1 VRYQVLDVFTR
12 VPFEGN
18 PLAVFPDAKGL
29 SAARMQAIARELNLS
44 ETVFVLPSE
53 RPECVARLK
62 IFTPRKEMDFAGH
75 PTIGTAFLL
84 ANGRKQFC
92 VEENVGVIPIV
103 VDDMIWLETPP
114 ISDGPTMDREKAAA
128 LVRLSPDDLMD
139 ATPQVLSAGN
149 ATLFIPVKSKTA
161 VDRAELDSNQPV
173 CVFVFAPTSEGA
185 YSRMFAPSFGVPEDP
200 ATGSATGPLAAYMRR
215 HGMAGDRFV
224 SEQGTKMG
232 RRSLLH
238 VRRNA
243 VGGHVTPVI
252 TAELHDAAL

>member
-1 VRYQVLDVFTR
+1 
-12 VPFEGN
+12 
-18 PLAVFPDAKGL
+18 
-29 SAARMQAIARELNLS
+29 LNLS

-62 IFTPRKEMDFAGH
+62 IFTPRQEMDFAGH

-84 ANGRKQFC
+84 AHGRQRFC

-103 VDDMIWLETPP
+103 IDDMVWLETPA
-114 ISDGPTMDREKAAA
+114 ISDGPTIDRLQAAA
-128 LVRLSPDDLMD
+128 LVRLAPTELME

-149 ATLFIPVKSKTA
+149 PTLFIPVRDKAT
-161 VDRAELDSNQPV
+161 VDRAELDSGRLTEAV
-173 CVFVFAPTSEGA
+173 CVFVFAPTNEGA

-238 VRRNA
+238 VRGNA

-252 TAELHDAAL
+252 TAELQDAAL